1 MLELNLTFINMSKQK
16 EKISASLVLG
26 SYLDTLGFF
35 NGIWEFNYDTKIHS
49 FKDALAIN
57 YNILH
62 NFYALGG
69 HNIDLSNMKSSD
81 DTIMMIA
88 TANACIKGGALKDF
102 INEYL
107 NILPLLEEKT
117 RLSGITTLQSLR
129 ILDKTK
135 DPNKIIYS
143 SNMGG
148 NGAAMRTHYIGIHY
162 KDINKIIDI
171 SIMASRLTHNY
182 PLGFLGGMTTALFT
196 HYAINDINPWEWTS
210 KMLKLEESGLIDSI
224 VKKQLNSNDYKEYLK
239 DKEEYWLSWK
249 RYDEFRTTR
258 FAIKIGEFV
267 DSYERYN
274 DLYKIIYNI
283 SIDKNDKNI
292 PYARLGASGNA
303 ATIIALDGLLLS
315 INPIDPTTDIDLNK
329 PNELKYNW
337 ESLVFFTTLH
347 FGDNDTTG
355 AIAGMWF
362 GALRGYDEVNKNV
375 SKIIN
380 MLEFKKQIKK
390 II

>member
-1 MLELNLTFINMSKQK
+1 MSKLK
-16 EKISASLVLG
+16 DKISASLVLG

-35 NGIWEFNYDTKIHS
+35 NGVWEFNYDAKINS
-49 FKDALAIN
+49 FKDAIAIN

-69 HNIDLSNMKSSD
+69 YNINLSNMKSSD

-88 TANACIKGGALKDF
+88 TANACIKGGTLKDF
-102 INEYL
+102 MNEYL
-107 NILPLLEEKT
+107 NILPLLEQKT
-117 RLSGITTLQSLR
+117 RISGITTVQSLR

-135 DPNKIIYS
+135 DPNKIYYS

-162 KDINKIIDI
+162 NDINKIIDV

-196 HYAINDINPWEWTS
+196 YYAINNINPWEWAS
-210 KMLKLEESGLIDSI
+210 KMIKLEESGLIDSI

-258 FAIKIGEFV
+258 FAIRIGEFF

-292 PYARLGASGNA
+292 PYARLGGSGNA
-303 ATIIALDGLLLS
+303 ATIIALDGLLMCL
-315 INPIDPTTDIDLNK
+315 NPNKGIDDVDLDK
-329 PNELKYNW
+329 PNNLRYNW
-337 ESLVFFTTLH
+337 ENLIFFTTLH

-355 AIAGMWF
+355 AISGMWY
-362 GALRGYDEVNKNV
+362 GALKGYEGVNKSESN
-375 SKIIN
+375 IIN
-380 MLEFKKQIKK
+380 MLEFKKEIKK
-390 II
+390 III